1 MEAKKREEEE
11 KVWQSSET
19 SDTEEAWQQ
28 FIKTYPDSSRIKA
41 ARKRLSEAKARAAEK
56 ERVDASKREPTKPPV
71 AADIEPTVRLRLP
84 DERALEKL
92 EKTLPLPTPAVL
104 PLSKAPEADKTARIS
119 TGFQKPAAAIPAG
132 APELVREKAI
142 PMPARTR

>member
-1 MEAKKREEEE
+1 QTHEHARKQRTKALQRLIQAHPASHPAGAAAREALARLKEAAEAKKREEEE

-56 ERVDASKREPTKPPV
+56 ERVDASKREPTKP
-71 AADIEPTVRLRLP
+71 
-84 DERALEKL
+84 
-92 EKTLPLPTPAVL
+92 
-104 PLSKAPEADKTARIS
+104 
-119 TGFQKPAAAIPAG
+119 
-132 APELVREKAI
+132 
-142 PMPARTR
+142 